1 MSGRGIRPPWWDWE
15 LFLTKPVQRRM
26 VQRGLSETDLRTM
39 MEDAVAV
46 IPDRRSWRRLVQTV
60 RGSEQWEIVL
70 DPNPD
75 LRVLVVVTA
84 YKI

>member
-1 MSGRGIRPPWWDWE
+1 
-15 LFLTKPVQRRM
+15 
-26 VQRGLSETDLRTM
+26 M

-46 IPDRRSWRRLVQTV
+46 IPDRRSWRWLVQTV